1 VGVAAGAQV
10 ARVRPGNGSY
20 DRFHRDQFFDLVPG
34 RGRLTVDVGCGDGR
48 VARDR
53 LARTH
58 RVVAFDGSP
67 ALVAAMRD
75 SVEPY
80 GP

>member
-1 VGVAAGAQV
+1 MGLRQLSVGVPAGAQV
-10 ARVRPGNGSY
+10 ARVRPGNDSY

-34 RGRLTVDVGCGDGR
+34 RGDGR

-53 LARTH
+53 LARKR

-67 ALVAAMRD
+67 ALVAAARG